1 MDKKIIKEMAE
12 NDTTRHPEKVMAENS
27 TYTILAVD
35 DNDALRYSL
44 SRTLQGGGYK
54 VVEARNGS
62 EALQMAEISPDLI
75 TLDVNLPDMDGFE
88 VCRRLK
94 TNPKTAHIPVL
105 HISATFTD
113 TEFRLRGLEAAD
125 GYLTEPISR
134 EELLASVNALL
145 RLKQAEREARLLA
158 SEAEKA
164 KRELEQAHNEL
175 ERRVH
180 QRTQE
185 LSDKAEEVRR
195 LNIKLLKLQ
204 DEERRRI
211 ARELHD
217 STGQNLAA
225 MKMIL
230 DQMVTEGKG
239 RKVGSMVDEL
249 ATLTEEMT
257 RQLRTMSYLL
267 HPPLLDEVGLPSAL
281 KWYAEGYEKR
291 SSIHMDL
298 DISSDFG
305 RLPEDMEIALFRI
318 VQECLTNI
326 HRHSGSAT
334 AHIRLAR
341 DPREVQL
348 AVRDQGQGIPKTRFR
363 DGELVSGVGVMGIRE
378 RVHQFGGE
386 AQIASSDTG
395 TTVSVTIPLT

>member
-1 MDKKIIKEMAE
+1 MAE
-12 NDTTRHPEKVMAENS
+12 TQS
-27 TYTILAVD
+27 FTILAVD

-54 VVEARNGS
+54 VLEARNGS
-62 EALQMAEISPDLI
+62 EALRLAEVSPDLI

-94 TNPKTAHIPVL
+94 TNPRTSHIPVL
-105 HISATFTD
+105 HISATCTE

-145 RLKQAEREARLLA
+145 RLKQAEREARLQA
-158 SEAEKA
+158 AEAEKA
-164 KRELEQAHNEL
+164 RREVEQAHNEL
-175 ERRVH
+175 EMRVE
-180 QRTQE
+180 QRTKE
-185 LSDKAEEVRR
+185 LSDKAEEVQQ
-195 LNIKLLKLQ
+195 LNIKLLRLQ

-230 DQMVTEGKG
+230 DQMAPESKG
-239 RKVGSMVDEL
+239 SKLGTMVDEL
-249 ATLTEEMT
+249 TTLNNEMI

-281 KWYAEGYEKR
+281 KWYVEGFEER
-291 SSIHMDL
+291 SGIKVEL
-298 DISSDFG
+298 DFGPDFG
-305 RLPEDMEIALFRI
+305 RLSHEMETALFR
-318 VQECLTNI
+318 VAQESLTNI
-326 HRHSGSAT
+326 HKHSGSAT
-334 AHIRLAR
+334 AQIWLGR
-341 DPREVQL
+341 DAERIVL
-348 AVRDQGQGIPKTRFR
+348 GVADHGTGIPSTRLR
-363 DGELVSGVGVMGIRE
+363 DGVFVPGVGLMGIRE
-378 RVHQFGGE
+378 RVQQFGGNAE
-386 AQIASSDTG
+386 IVSSPAG
-395 TTVSVTIPLT
+395 TTVTATIPVRP